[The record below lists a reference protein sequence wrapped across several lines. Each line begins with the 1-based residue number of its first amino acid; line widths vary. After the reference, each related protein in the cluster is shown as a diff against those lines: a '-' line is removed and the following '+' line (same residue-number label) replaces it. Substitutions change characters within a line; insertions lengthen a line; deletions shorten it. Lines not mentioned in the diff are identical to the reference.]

1 MKIDRLLTL
10 AVVMFCITA
19 CNEKSSGGGI
29 LPDEPDP
36 TPPEP
41 PVATTLP
48 DISEYK
54 IKNVEEMSLGG
65 AYLIPCSGVGEG
77 DCVKLVARDGSGE
90 THTLPVENI
99 DEEKGVSFKT
109 PSEFIGGMFAVSAQ
123 VGGKSIDFGTTFID
137 VIDDAELPHAGGY
150 TLYGRVCDWAGKPIA
165 GVTVSDGLE
174 VTTTDAEGMYY
185 IASLK
190 RRGYVFISVPSG
202 YRVAVNRSIPQFF
215 RYTSG
220 KPSQYDQRNFVLA
233 PEENTRHRVI
243 VFTDTHLANRTD
255 DVKQFTSG
263 FYADLER
270 EIVKART
277 EGVKLCGMSL
287 GDLTWDEYWYKNS
300 YTPTTYVAQMAGLDM
315 PIFNSPGNHD
325 NDPYVADDFES
336 EHAFRTNI
344 GPTYYSFNIGAIHYV
359 QLDDTLFINKGG
371 ANGTVGDLSY
381 SQGLSDDEFAWLAG
395 DLKNVPSGTTVF
407 VGMHIPYTT
416 RYNVSSGTL
425 QFGYMMPAVQRS
437 RLDALLS
444 DYKVHFVTG
453 HTHIR
458 YNNFVSESVVEHNIP
473 AVCATWWWTGKY
485 SDFRCHMCRD
495 GVPGGYEVFDIGT
508 GSPEDVRWYY
518 QPVGRSADY
527 QFRAYDLNN
536 CLITRAK
543 YCPKVAN
550 NFNTVTEEL
559 FTQYACGYDRSRS
572 DNAVLINVF
581 NWDVRWKVEVREVET
596 GKSLTVRQVDT
607 YDPLHVIHFNMA
619 RMNTNSSALT
629 FPALLTS
636 HMFEATCS
644 SATSTLEI
652 SVTDGFGRTYSE
664 TMKRPR
670 ELYDM
675 SVSADW

>member
-1 MKIDRLLTL
+1 
-10 AVVMFCITA
+10 MFCITA

-99 DEEKGVSFKT
+99 DEKKGVSFKT

-220 KPSQYDQRNFVLA
+220 KPSQYDQCNFVLA

-263 FYADLER
+263 FYADIER

-300 YTPTTYVAQMAGLDM
+300 YTPTTYAAQMAGLDM

-336 EHAFRTNI
+336 EHAFRINI

-381 SQGLSDDEFAWLAG
+381 TQGLSDDEFAWLAG

-425 QFGYMMPAVQRS
+425 QFGYMMPAAQRS

-508 GSPEDVRWYY
+508 GSPENVRWYY

-559 FTQYACGYDRSRS
+559 FAQYACGYDRSRS

-596 GKSLTVRQVDT
+596 GKSLTVRQVDA

>member
-1 MKIDRLLTL
+1 MKIDKLLVCA
-10 AVVMFCITA
+10 AVIFCIAA
-19 CNEKSSGGGI
+19 CSEKSSGGGFS
-29 LPDEPDP
+29 PDEPDP
-36 TPPEP
+36 TPPDP
-41 PVATTLP
+41 PVTTTLP

-54 IKNVEEMSLGG
+54 IKSVEEMSLGG

-174 VTTTDAEGMYY
+174 VTTTDSEGMYY

-202 YRVAVNRSIPQFF
+202 YRVAVNRSIPKFF

-220 KPSQYDQRNFVLA
+220 KPSQYDQCNFVLA

-287 GDLTWDEYWYKNS
+287 GDLTWDEWWYKNS
-300 YTPTTYVAQMAGLDM
+300 YTPTTYAAQMAGLDM
-315 PIFNSPGNHD
+315 PIFNAPGNHD

-359 QLDDTLFINKGG
+359 QLDDTLFANKGG

-381 SQGLSDDEFAWLAG
+381 TQGLSDDEFAWLAG
-395 DLKNVPSGTTVF
+395 DLKNVPAGTTVF

-416 RYNVSSGTL
+416 RYNISSGTL
-425 QFGYMMPAVQRS
+425 QFGYMMPAAQRS
-437 RLDALLS
+437 RLDALLA

-458 YNNFVSESVVEHNIP
+458 YNNFVSERVVEHNIP
-473 AVCATWWWTGKY
+473 AICATWWWTGKY
-485 SDFRCHMCRD
+485 SGFRCHMCRD
-495 GVPGGYEVFDIGT
+495 GVPGGYEVFDIGS
-508 GSPEDVRWYY
+508 GSPDDVRWYY
-518 QPVGRSADY
+518 QPIGRSADY

-550 NFNTVTEEL
+550 NFKTVTEEL
-559 FTQYACGYDRSRS
+559 FAQYACGYDRSRS
-572 DNAVLINVF
+572 DNEVLINVF

-596 GKSLTVRQVDT
+596 GKNLTVRQVDA

-619 RMNTNSSALT
+619 RMNTNSAALT

-675 SVSADW
+675 SKSSDW